1 MAVEFNIDGQPYR
14 FPDWATESTQA
25 QVLGI
30 LQSMAKKSGA
40 DATTLKAIEQSNSAL
55 VKQLKDDSKSEK
67 SDTEAKVK
75 ADKELKKAVEEITS
89 AVEKGTEATQ
99 QRNKED
105 QQEYK
110 SYIDK
115 VIDNLESDGEQLLG
129 TIGSVTWGLGKF
141 SLFVGGALLTGATY
155 VGNKLFEAGTT
166 INQMTKAGI
175 GFSSTFADVGKG
187 TTEAVAGLGAL
198 GLGFNNAAQMMI
210 NSSSVIATQG
220 FGRFE
225 DTMKFAADTSEELGL
240 SFQDSMERFGDALNR
255 RQQILNLGN
264 VDQQKLN
271 QQVQKTTRF
280 QQGFATALGV
290 STTELQNFVDSLLN
304 QNGLLVSSM
313 LRFNDTVRN
322 DIVAGIE
329 VFASG
334 LAAYGGRAGQEIA
347 TAFTEAAAAG
357 SVGLSEAAIGMVTAL
372 PNLKGPMDEYINAIQ
387 SGTLSQ
393 DQAKDMVDGMTRQ
406 LGNLSDSEKE
416 RIRLLARTGD
426 ASAQTMANA
435 IAQFEQSE
443 SKIKE
448 INKALGT
455 GFNMDMVQKGRNE
468 FAKTMSQISGGFENA
483 FYSLFADPS
492 VTKALMDGVKEIMG
506 VFGFATDD
514 MSGMA
519 QDAGG
524 MVKGL
529 VKKFVPVIKSIT
541 DTLVVFAKFIKEE
554 FEEGGI
560 GGVIS
565 AMMGKVVSAGI
576 KALLKA
582 IPIFMVA
589 LFGYSMAK
597 QAVKQFLLPQLQTFT
612 ATLFSKGADLAKK
625 VSQSA
630 LGYAKSLFDPKN
642 SGTVAKFLQG
652 AAGKIKGGLQS
663 AKDSS
668 FGQKAADKLSSF
680 QKDGSKM
687 TDKLSSSMT
696 GGGKSGGF
704 LKSIADGVSKFGGSK
719 VVKGAASLALLGGA
733 ITLAAIG
740 LKTFN
745 EVDFTSI
752 VKGTLAVGGL
762 ALLAQTLGKGSTAM
776 IKGAAAVAILG
787 AAVVPM
793 AFGLSLMKDVG
804 LNTIVVMAA
813 GLVTL
818 GLAAAGLGLALPF
831 ILSGAVAIGALGLAL
846 IPFGIALKIVST
858 ALPAFTES
866 MMMLSYIDGVGLLK
880 AAGGMLAVA
889 GAMAL
894 MAPLLPFMLLGS
906 LAAPA
911 ISTMANSLKSF
922 NDINMANLLLAGE
935 AMKSIGSGM
944 SVLSG
949 GSLMSSLKDGIGSLF
964 GADSPVD
971 KIKKFADGLSD
982 IDVHPLLDVAYALES
997 LVNSSDSLDYA
1008 GAQMEAFSETTSPFI
1023 RKMVV
1028 LASSVD
1034 KLGPEPF
1041 AMFDTLDGA
1050 SEKSIKFAS
1059 SMDSVNNA
1067 LNSIDGEYMSDQFL
1081 TIGDSISYM
1090 AESLDQ
1096 INMGDMLKLGAM
1108 KLLGPSKAD
1117 QQAEAQ
1123 QSAVS
1128 NIAKDKL
1135 YGDDMMSGLTGIMQ
1149 SLNQEQGKGGYR
1161 SMSERIF
1168 DNKSQLEAAGI
1179 GVDVNAL
1186 RTDLGATPE
1195 SFNKES
1201 SRIMQALQQQIDMFK
1216 MQEQTGIVAPTGTS
1230 NAFGST
1236 TAMPGIEGPI
1246 LAQNTPETQDAT
1258 QGTTT
1263 TAPTPEGADP
1273 AMATMSNTELM
1284 EKLVSLQA
1292 ENNRLLAKNVK
1303 ATGELNS

>member
-1 MAVEFNIDGQPYR
+1 
-14 FPDWATESTQA
+14 
-25 QVLGI
+25 
-30 LQSMAKKSGA
+30 
-40 DATTLKAIEQSNSAL
+40 
-55 VKQLKDDSKSEK
+55 
-67 SDTEAKVK
+67 
-75 ADKELKKAVEEITS
+75 
-89 AVEKGTEATQ
+89 
-99 QRNKED
+99 
-105 QQEYK
+105 
-110 SYIDK
+110 
-115 VIDNLESDGEQLLG
+115 
-129 TIGSVTWGLGKF
+129 
-141 SLFVGGALLTGATY
+141 
-155 VGNKLFEAGTT
+155 
-166 INQMTKAGI
+166 
-175 GFSSTFADVGKG
+175 
-187 TTEAVAGLGAL
+187 
-198 GLGFNNAAQMMI
+198 
-210 NSSSVIATQG
+210 
-220 FGRFE
+220 
-225 DTMKFAADTSEELGL
+225 
-240 SFQDSMERFGDALNR
+240 
-255 RQQILNLGN
+255 
-264 VDQQKLN
+264 
-271 QQVQKTTRF
+271 
-280 QQGFATALGV
+280 
-290 STTELQNFVDSLLN
+290 
-304 QNGLLVSSM
+304 
-313 LRFNDTVRN
+313 
-322 DIVAGIE
+322 
-329 VFASG
+329 
-334 LAAYGGRAGQEIA
+334 
-347 TAFTEAAAAG
+347 
-357 SVGLSEAAIGMVTAL
+357 
-372 PNLKGPMDEYINAIQ
+372 
-387 SGTLSQ
+387 
-393 DQAKDMVDGMTRQ
+393 
-406 LGNLSDSEKE
+406 
-416 RIRLLARTGD
+416 
-426 ASAQTMANA
+426 
-435 IAQFEQSE
+435 
-443 SKIKE
+443 
-448 INKALGT
+448 
-455 GFNMDMVQKGRNE
+455 
-468 FAKTMSQISGGFENA
+468 
-483 FYSLFADPS
+483 
-492 VTKALMDGVKEIMG
+492 
-506 VFGFATDD
+506 
-514 MSGMA
+514 
-519 QDAGG
+519 
-524 MVKGL
+524 
-529 VKKFVPVIKSIT
+529 
-541 DTLVVFAKFIKEE
+541 
-554 FEEGGI
+554 
-560 GGVIS
+560 
-565 AMMGKVVSAGI
+565 
-576 KALLKA
+576 
-582 IPIFMVA
+582 
-589 LFGYSMAK
+589 
-597 QAVKQFLLPQLQTFT
+597 
-612 ATLFSKGADLAKK
+612 
-625 VSQSA
+625 
-630 LGYAKSLFDPKN
+630 
-642 SGTVAKFLQG
+642 
-652 AAGKIKGGLQS
+652 
-663 AKDSS
+663 
-668 FGQKAADKLSSF
+668 
-680 QKDGSKM
+680 
-687 TDKLSSSMT
+687 
-696 GGGKSGGF
+696 
-704 LKSIADGVSKFGGSK
+704 
-719 VVKGAASLALLGGA
+719 
-733 ITLAAIG
+733 
-740 LKTFN
+740 
-745 EVDFTSI
+745 
-752 VKGTLAVGGL
+752 
-762 ALLAQTLGKGSTAM
+762 M

>member
-14 FPDWATESTQA
+14 FPDWATESTQTQILA
-25 QVLGI
+25 I
-30 LQSMAKKSGA
+30 LQSMAKKNGA

-67 SDTEAKVK
+67 SDTEAKAK
-75 ADKELKKAVEEITS
+75 ADKELKKAVDDITS

-105 QQEYK
+105 SQEYK
-110 SYIDK
+110 TYIDK

-166 INQMTKAGI
+166 INEMTKAGV
-175 GFSSTFADVGKG
+175 GFSSMYADAGKG

-198 GLGFNNAAQMMI
+198 GVGFRGAAQMMI

-225 DTMKFAADTSEELGL
+225 ETMKFAADTSEELGL
-240 SFQDSMERFGDALNR
+240 SFEDSMQRFGDALNR
-255 RQQILNLGN
+255 RQQLLNLGSVN
-264 VDQQKLN
+264 QQRLN
-271 QQVQKTTRF
+271 QQVQKTTKL
-280 QQGFATALGV
+280 QQAFSTALGV
-290 STTELQNFVDSLLN
+290 GTAEMQNFIDGLLD

-322 DIVAGIE
+322 DVVAGIE

-334 LAAYGGRAGQEIA
+334 LAAYGGKAGQEIA

-372 PNLKGPMDEYINAIQ
+372 PNLKGPMDQYINAIQ

-393 DQAKDMVDGMTRQ
+393 DEAKEMVDGMTRQ

-426 ASAQTMANA
+426 ASAQSMANA

-455 GFNMDMVQKGRNE
+455 GFDMDLVQKGRNE

-541 DTLVVFAKFIKEE
+541 DTLVVFAEFIKEE

-565 AMMGKVVSAGI
+565 AMMGKVVSAGV

-582 IPIFMVA
+582 LPLFMIG
-589 LFGYSMAK
+589 LFGFSMAK
-597 QAVKQFLLPQLQTFT
+597 QAYKQFIVPQLQNFT

-625 VSQSA
+625 VGQTA
-630 LGYAKSLFDPKN
+630 LGFAKNLFDPKN
-642 SGTVAKFLQG
+642 SGAVSKFLQG
-652 AAGKIKGGLQS
+652 AAGKIKGGIQS

-668 FGQKAADKLSSF
+668 FGQKAAEKLGSF
-680 QKDGSKM
+680 QKDGAKM
-687 TDKLSSSMT
+687 TDKLSSSVS

-704 LKSIADGVSKFGGSK
+704 LKSIADGVKKFGDNK
-719 VVKGAASLALLGGA
+719 VVKGAASLVLLGAA
-733 ITLAAIG
+733 IGVAAIG
-740 LKTFN
+740 LKQFN

-752 VKGTLAVGGL
+752 VKGTIALAGL
-762 ALLAQTLGKGSTAM
+762 AGLAQMLGKGSTAM
-776 IKGAAAVAILG
+776 MKGAAAVAILG
-787 AAVVPM
+787 AAIVPM
-793 AFGLSLMKDVG
+793 AFGLNLMKDVG
-804 LNTIVVMAA
+804 LKTIGVMAA
-813 GLVTL
+813 GLVVL
-818 GLAAAGLGLALPF
+818 GIAAAGLGLALPF
-831 ILSGAVAIGALGLAL
+831 ILMGAVAIGALGIAL
-846 IPFGIALKIVST
+846 IPFGLALNLVAM
-858 ALPAFTES
+858 ALPTFTES
-866 MMMLSYIDGVGLLK
+866 MDKMATIDGGGLLK
-880 AAGGMLAVA
+880 AAGGMLAIA

-906 LAAPA
+906 LAAPSIERMGVA
-911 ISTMANSLKSF
+911 LQSMNGVDF
-922 NDINMANLLLAGE
+922 GNLALAGK
-935 AMKSIGSGM
+935 AMAALGLGM
-944 SVLSG
+944 VALTG
-949 GSLMSSLKDGIGSLF
+949 GSLLSGVAEGIGKLF
-964 GADSPVD
+964 GAESPSE
-971 KIKKFADGLSD
+971 KIKRFADELSGVETEPLIKLAEGLTSIVD
-982 IDVHPLLDVAYALES
+982 SARRSLEAAAALVVFGEAIGPFVRKISNLTTDLMILGDDPFKPFKMIDEHA
-997 LVNSSDSLDYA
+997 
-1008 GAQMEAFSETTSPFI
+1008 EAMQYF
-1023 RKMVV
+1023 
-1028 LASSVD
+1028 
-1034 KLGPEPF
+1034 G
-1041 AMFDTLDGA
+1041 
-1050 SEKSIKFAS
+1050 S
-1059 SMDSVNNA
+1059 SMDTVSNA
-1067 LNSIDGEYMSDQFL
+1067 LNNIDGDYISDQFL

-1090 AESLDQ
+1090 ADSLDQ

-1108 KLLGPSKAD
+1108 KLLGPSKAE
-1117 QQAEAQ
+1117 QQEEAQ
-1123 QSAVS
+1123 QDAVKS
-1128 NIAKDKL
+1128 VAFDKL
-1135 YGDDMMSGLTGIMQ
+1135 HGDDMMSGLTGIMDNLQ
-1149 SLNQEQGKGGYR
+1149 QEQGKGGYR

-1168 DNKSQLEAAGI
+1168 DNMPALQAAGI
-1179 GVDVNAL
+1179 GVDTSAI
-1186 RTDLGATPE
+1186 RGEKGTEGFSE
-1195 SFNKES
+1195 ES
-1201 SRIMQALQQQIDMFK
+1201 SRIMQTLQKQIDMFK
-1216 MQEQTGIVAPTGTS
+1216 MQAETGIVAPTGTS
-1230 NAFGST
+1230 NAFGSP
-1236 TAMPGIEGPI
+1236 TAMPGIEGPAV
-1246 LAQNTPETQDAT
+1246 AQNTTDTQNTT
-1258 QGTTT
+1258 QGTTP
-1263 TAPTPEGADP
+1263 TAPTPEGEDP
-1273 AMATMSNTELM
+1273 AMANMSNTELM

-1303 ATGELNS
+1303 ATGDLNS